1 MLVQVWQFWDGVL
14 RCVEIHDTRDPV
26 QNLAVANAMACFVP
40 QGAGVKVM
48 ENKILQ

>member
-40 QGAGVKVM
+40 QGACVKVIH
-48 ENKILQ
+48 KILQ